1 MWNEEEL
8 PEEKKEFIT
17 DSFQR
22 KEVEMD
28 SAIIGN
34 SNLSTSLK
42 FSQIHYS
49 KCPYVPK

>member
-1 MWNEEEL
+1 MYKDVHQFIFLVWNEEEL

-28 SAIIGN
+28 SDIIGEF
-34 SNLSTSLK
+34 K
-42 FSQIHYS
+42 FVYFT
-49 KCPYVPK
+49 